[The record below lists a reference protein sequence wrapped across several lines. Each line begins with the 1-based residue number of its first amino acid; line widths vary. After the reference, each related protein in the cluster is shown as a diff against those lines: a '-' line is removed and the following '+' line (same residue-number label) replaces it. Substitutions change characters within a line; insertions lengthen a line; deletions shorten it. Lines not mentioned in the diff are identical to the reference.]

1 MGKSISKAFKKVVK
15 GTLGAVGLGSN
26 DAPKVVEAQTPAPP
40 APPAAPVEVPNDKV
54 EDVDTE
60 VTASDE
66 KKVKRSG
73 KRSLQ
78 VSRTSG
84 GGISI

>member
-15 GTLGAVGLGSN
+15 GALGTVGLGAD
-26 DAPKVVEAQTPAPP
+26 DAPKVVEAPTPA
-40 APPAAPVEVPNDKV
+40 AAPVEVPNDQV

-60 VTASDE
+60 ATASDE

-73 KRSLQ
+73 KRGLQ

>member
-15 GTLGAVGLGSN
+15 GALGTVGLGAD
-26 DAPKVVEAQTPAPP
+26 DAPKVVEAQTPA
-40 APPAAPVEVPNDKV
+40 APVEVPNDQV

-60 VTASDE
+60 TTASDE

>member
-15 GTLGAVGLGSN
+15 STLGTVGLGSD
-26 DAPKVVEAQTPAPP
+26 DAPKVVEAQTPA
-40 APPAAPVEVPNDKV
+40 APVEVPNDQV

-78 VSRTSG
+78 ISRTSG

>member
-15 GTLGAVGLGSN
+15 STLGTVGLGSD
-26 DAPKVVEAQTPAPP
+26 DAPKVVEAQTPA
-40 APPAAPVEVPNDKV
+40 APVEVPNDQV

-60 VTASDE
+60 ATASDE

>member
-1 MGKSISKAFKKVVK
+1 MGKSISKAFSKVVK
-15 GTLGAVGLGSN
+15 GALGTVGLGSN
-26 DAPKVVEAQTPAPP
+26 DAPKVVEAQTPA
-40 APPAAPVEVPNDKV
+40 AAPVEVPNDKV

-60 VTASDE
+60 ATASDE

>member
-1 MGKSISKAFKKVVK
+1 MGKSISKAFKKVVNSAL
-15 GTLGAVGLGSN
+15 GTVGLGSD
-26 DAPKVVEAQTPAPP
+26 DAPKVVAAQTPA
-40 APPAAPVEVPNDKV
+40 PAAPVEVPNDQV

-60 VTASDE
+60 ATASDE

-73 KRSLQ
+73 KRGLQ

>member
-15 GTLGAVGLGSN
+15 GALGTVGLGAN
-26 DAPKVVEAQTPAPP
+26 DAPKVVEAQTPA
-40 APPAAPVEVPNDKV
+40 APVEVPTDKV

-73 KRSLQ
+73 KRGLQ

-84 GGISI
+84 GGISL

>member
-15 GTLGAVGLGSN
+15 GALGTVGLGAD
-26 DAPKVVEAQTPAPP
+26 DAPKVVEAQTPA
-40 APPAAPVEVPNDKV
+40 APVEVPTDKV

-60 VTASDE
+60 TTASDE

-84 GGISI
+84 GGISL

>member
-15 GTLGAVGLGSN
+15 STLGTVGLGS
-26 DAPKVVEAQTPAPP
+26 DDTPKVVEAKT
-40 APPAAPVEVPNDKV
+40 PAAPVEVPNDKV

-60 VTASDE
+60 ATASDE

>member
-15 GTLGAVGLGSN
+15 NTLGTVGLGSD
-26 DAPKVVEAQTPAPP
+26 DAPKVVEAQTPA
-40 APPAAPVEVPNDKV
+40 PAAPVEVPNDKV

-60 VTASDE
+60 ATASDE

>member
-15 GTLGAVGLGSN
+15 STLGTVGLGSD
-26 DAPKVVEAQTPAPP
+26 DAPKVVEAQTPA
-40 APPAAPVEVPNDKV
+40 APVEVQNDKV

-60 VTASDE
+60 STASDE

>member
-15 GTLGAVGLGSN
+15 STLGTVGLGSS
-26 DAPKVVEAQTPAPP
+26 DAPKVVEAQTPAV
-40 APPAAPVEVPNDKV
+40 PVEVPNDKV

-60 VTASDE
+60 ATASDE

>member
-15 GTLGAVGLGSN
+15 GALGTVGIGSS
-26 DAPKVVEAQTPAPP
+26 DAPKAVEAKT
-40 APPAAPVEVPNDKV
+40 PAAPVEVPNDKV

-60 VTASDE
+60 ATASDE

>member
-15 GTLGAVGLGSN
+15 STLGTVGLGSD
-26 DAPKVVEAQTPAPP
+26 DAPKVVEAQTPA
-40 APPAAPVEVPNDKV
+40 APVEVPNEKV

-60 VTASDE
+60 SAASDE
-66 KKVKRSG
+66 KKVKRTG
-73 KRSLQ
+73 KRGLQ

-84 GGISI
+84 GGISL

>member
-15 GTLGAVGLGSN
+15 STLGTVGLGSD
-26 DAPKVVEAQTPAPP
+26 DAPKVVEAQTPA
-40 APPAAPVEVPNDKV
+40 APVEVPNDQV

-60 VTASDE
+60 ATASDE
-66 KKVKRSG
+66 KKVKSSG

>member
-15 GTLGAVGLGSN
+15 STLGTVGLGSD
-26 DAPKVVEAQTPAPP
+26 DAPKVVEAQTSAV
-40 APPAAPVEVPNDKV
+40 PVEVPNDKV

-60 VTASDE
+60 ATASDE

>member
-15 GTLGAVGLGSN
+15 STLGTVGLGS
-26 DAPKVVEAQTPAPP
+26 DAAPKAVEAQTPAP
-40 APPAAPVEVPNDKV
+40 AAAPVEIPNDKV

-60 VTASDE
+60 ATASDE

-73 KRSLQ
+73 KRSLR

-84 GGISI
+84 GGISL

>member
-15 GTLGAVGLGSN
+15 STLGTVGLGSD
-26 DAPKVVEAQTPAPP
+26 DAPKVVEAQTPA
-40 APPAAPVEVPNDKV
+40 APVEVPNDKV
-54 EDVDTE
+54 KDVDTE
-60 VTASDE
+60 ATASDE

>member
-1 MGKSISKAFKKVVK
+1 MGKSISKAFKKVVNSAL
-15 GTLGAVGLGSN
+15 GTVGLGSD
-26 DAPKVVEAQTPAPP
+26 DAPKVVEAPTPA
-40 APPAAPVEVPNDKV
+40 AAPVEVPNDKV

-60 VTASDE
+60 ATASDE

>member
-15 GTLGAVGLGSN
+15 GALGTVGLGAD
-26 DAPKVVEAQTPAPP
+26 DAPKVVEAQTPA
-40 APPAAPVEVPNDKV
+40 APVEVPNDQVK
-54 EDVDTE
+54 DVDTE
-60 VTASDE
+60 ATASDE

>member
-15 GTLGAVGLGSN
+15 STLGTVGLGA
-26 DAPKVVEAQTPAPP
+26 DEAPKVVEAQTPA
-40 APPAAPVEVPNDKV
+40 APVEVPNDQV

-60 VTASDE
+60 ATASDE

>member
-15 GTLGAVGLGSN
+15 GALGTVGLVSD
-26 DAPKVVEAQTPAPP
+26 DAPKVVEAKT
-40 APPAAPVEVPNDKV
+40 PAAPVEVPNDKV

-60 VTASDE
+60 ATTSDE

>member
-15 GTLGAVGLGSN
+15 GALGTVGLGAD
-26 DAPKVVEAQTPAPP
+26 DAPKVKVVEAQT
-40 APPAAPVEVPNDKV
+40 PAAPVEVPNDKV

-60 VTASDE
+60 ATASDE

>member
-15 GTLGAVGLGSN
+15 GALGTVGLGSN
-26 DAPKVVEAQTPAPP
+26 DAPKVVEAQTPA
-40 APPAAPVEVPNDKV
+40 APVEIPNDQV
-54 EDVDTE
+54 EDVSTE
-60 VTASDE
+60 ATASDE

>member
-15 GTLGAVGLGSN
+15 STLGTVGLGSD
-26 DAPKVVEAQTPAPP
+26 DAPKVVEAQTPA
-40 APPAAPVEVPNDKV
+40 APVEVPTDKV

-60 VTASDE
+60 ATASDE

>member
-15 GTLGAVGLGSN
+15 GALGTVGLGAD
-26 DAPKVVEAQTPAPP
+26 DAPKVVEAQTPA
-40 APPAAPVEVPNDKV
+40 APVEVPNDQV

-60 VTASDE
+60 ATASDE

>member
-15 GTLGAVGLGSN
+15 STLGTVGLGSD
-26 DAPKVVEAQTPAPP
+26 DAPKVVEAQTPA
-40 APPAAPVEVPNDKV
+40 APVEVPNDQV

-60 VTASDE
+60 TTASDE

-73 KRSLQ
+73 KRRLQ

>member
-15 GTLGAVGLGSN
+15 GALGTVGLGAD
-26 DAPKVVEAQTPAPP
+26 DAPKVVEAQTPA
-40 APPAAPVEVPNDKV
+40 APVEVPNDQVK
-54 EDVDTE
+54 DVDTE

-73 KRSLQ
+73 KRGLQ

-84 GGISI
+84 GGISL

>member
-15 GTLGAVGLGSN
+15 STLGTVGLGSD
-26 DAPKVVEAQTPAPP
+26 DAPKVVEAQV
-40 APPAAPVEVPNDKV
+40 PAAPVEVPNDKV

-60 VTASDE
+60 ATASDE

-84 GGISI
+84 GGISL

>member
-15 GTLGAVGLGSN
+15 GALGTVGLGAN
-26 DAPKVVEAQTPAPP
+26 DAPKVVEAQTPA
-40 APPAAPVEVPNDKV
+40 APVEVPNDQVK
-54 EDVDTE
+54 DVDTE

-73 KRSLQ
+73 KRGLQ

-84 GGISI
+84 GGISL

>member
-15 GTLGAVGLGSN
+15 GTLGAVGLGSD
-26 DAPKVVEAQTPAPP
+26 DAPRVVEAQTPA
-40 APPAAPVEVPNDKV
+40 PAAPVEVPNDKV

-60 VTASDE
+60 ATASDE

-73 KRSLQ
+73 KRSLR

>member
-15 GTLGAVGLGSN
+15 GVVKTVGLGPD
-26 DAPKVVEAQTPAPP
+26 DAPKVKAVEAQTPA
-40 APPAAPVEVPNDKV
+40 PAAPVEVPNDKV

>member
-1 MGKSISKAFKKVVK
+1 MGKSISKAFTKVVK
-15 GTLGAVGLGSN
+15 GALGTVGLGAN
-26 DAPKVVEAQTPAPP
+26 DAPKVVEAQTPA
-40 APPAAPVEVPNDKV
+40 APVEVPNDQVK
-54 EDVDTE
+54 DVDTE

-73 KRSLQ
+73 KRGLQ

>member
-15 GTLGAVGLGSN
+15 STLGTVGLGSD
-26 DAPKVVEAQTPAPP
+26 DAPKVVAAQT
-40 APPAAPVEVPNDKV
+40 PAAPVEVPNDQV

-60 VTASDE
+60 ATASDE